1 MATQSV
7 CPKEPGPAR
16 DEFLKNLMDDL
27 NCHMAK
33 VTAQWGDRPIASEQD
48 MVEAGR
54 HDCLIAVAG
63 RPETASVRV
72 LTPQARD

>member
-48 MVEAGR
+48 MVEWYRLAN
-54 HDCLIAVAG
+54 
-63 RPETASVRV
+63 PEIGDEYARMTWRLWARATA
-72 LTPQARD
+72 